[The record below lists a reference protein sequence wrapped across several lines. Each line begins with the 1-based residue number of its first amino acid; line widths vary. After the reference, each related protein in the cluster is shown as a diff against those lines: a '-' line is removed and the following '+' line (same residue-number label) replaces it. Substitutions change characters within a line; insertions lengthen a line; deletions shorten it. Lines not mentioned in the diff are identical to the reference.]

1 MKKLKESSGIT
12 LLEMIIV
19 IAIMGIVGAVV
30 FSLFFSG
37 QNIFGISSREA
48 ANQGELR
55 VVSTYVANELKTAKK
70 LSGAPL
76 AGESHRAFE
85 FNETS
90 LDLVEYAAD
99 GSEVSRKTISS
110 RLDDFELSSLED
122 SSVTI
127 RLITSGEE
135 PIDRSFSFSLENSA
149 HNDFEITPFENSS
162 TVYFSKF
169 E

>member
-1 MKKLKESSGIT
+1 MKKLKENSGIT

-37 QNIFGISSREA
+37 QNIFGISSKEA

-55 VVSTYVANELKTAKK
+55 VVSTYVANELKTVKK
-70 LSGAPL
+70 LSDSPIV
-76 AGESHRAFE
+76 GESHSAFE
-85 FNETS
+85 FDENN

-99 GSEVSRKTISS
+99 GSEISRKTTSS
-110 RLDDFELSSLED
+110 ELSGFKLTSVGN
-122 SSVTI
+122 SSVEINLVTD
-127 RLITSGEE
+127 GED
-135 PIDRSFSFSLENSA
+135 PLDKTFSFSLENA
-149 HNDFEITPFENSS
+149 NHNDAVIASFESASKI
-162 TVYFSKF
+162 YFTKF